1 MTKQSNEVAIIEQLN
16 AQGMAI
22 TAAEK
27 LLEDYGVPFTEAGK
41 ILNDYPL
48 NKKGEITLTEA
59 SIVVE
64 SEDDTE
70 NMAKARTT
78 RLALKQ
84 HRLDIEKKHDELKAD
99 SLAYGKAVDLV
110 QRHALDKIKPVEQY
124 LQLQEKYA
132 ETKQEE
138 RRQAR
143 IAERTAKLAQYVDD
157 VTVYNYGD
165 MGDDAFA
172 LLIDQVRDAKE
183 KREAEEKAAAEK
195 AEHERRERE
204 EADRVAREKAE
215 AELAAERER
224 NQKKLDR
231 ISSLSR
237 LGFSFVGSDGYKYD
251 ELQVTEQFIDD
262 ASDEEYA
269 ARIKSLDE
277 IITERKELHKQAA
290 EQEAERVKKIE
301 EQAAADRKAAED
313 AAREK
318 AAAEAAA
325 AEQARIEREAAE
337 KAQAAPDRE
346 KLLAYVEELGSVKFG
361 EVTTEKG
368 KAIELRIAKHLA
380 TSLQAY
386 RDLIAKEL

>member
-1 MTKQSNEVAIIEQLN
+1 MSEKSTEVAIIEQLGSN
-16 AQGMAI
+16 GMEK
-22 TAAEK
+22 TAAEQ
-27 LLEDYGVPFTEAGK
+27 LLSSYGVPFVEAGK
-41 ILNDYPL
+41 LIEQ
-48 NKKGEITLTEA
+48 GRQ
-59 SIVVE
+59 IVVSDE
-64 SEDDTE
+64 SDTE
-70 NMAKARTT
+70 NMALARTT
-78 RLALKQ
+78 RLALRSQ
-84 HRLDIEKKHDELKAD
+84 RIAIEKKHDELKAD

-110 QRHALDKIKPVEQY
+110 QRVALEQIKPVEEH
-124 LQLQEKYA
+124 LQLQEKFA
-132 ETKQEE
+132 EVQQEK
-138 RRQAR
+138 RRQER
-143 IAERTAKLAQYVDD
+143 INERTAKLAQYVDD
-157 VTVYNYGD
+157 VSVYNYGD

-195 AEHERRERE
+195 AEQERRERE
-204 EADRVAREKAE
+204 EADKLAREKAE
-215 AELAAERER
+215 AELADERAR

-231 ISSLSR
+231 ISTLSR
-237 LGFSFVGSDGYKYD
+237 LGFSFVGNEGYKYD
-251 ELQVTEQFIDD
+251 DLGISEKFINE
-262 ASDEEYA
+262 ATDEDWNI
-269 ARIKSLDE
+269 RINTTSE
-277 IITERKELHKQAA
+277 MITERKAAADKRAA
-290 EQEAERVKKIE
+290 EEAERVKKIE

-325 AEQARIEREAAE
+325 AEQARLDREASE
-337 KAQAAPDRE
+337 KAQAAPDKE

>member
-1 MTKQSNEVAIIEQLN
+1 MSDNKEVAIINEL
-16 AQGMAI
+16 
-22 TAAEK
+22 TARGLESSQAAK
-27 LLEDYGVPFTEAGK
+27 LLQDYGVPFTEAGK

-48 NKKGEITLTEA
+48 DAKGNISLTDT
-59 SIVVE
+59 SVVVKDE
-64 SEDDTE
+64 SDTDA
-70 NMAKARTT
+70 MAKARQT
-78 RLALKQ
+78 RLELRT
-84 HRLDIEKKHDELKAD
+84 HRIAIEKKHDELKAD
-99 SLAYGKAVDLV
+99 SLAYG
-110 QRHALDKIKPVEQY
+110 KPVEQY

-157 VTVYNYGD
+157 VSVYNYGD

-183 KREAEEKAAAEK
+183 KQIAAEK
-195 AEHERRERE
+195 AEADRLEQERRERE
-204 EADRVAREKAE
+204 EADKLAREKAE
-215 AELAAERER
+215 AELADERAR

-231 ISSLSR
+231 ISTLSR
-237 LGFSFVGSDGYKYD
+237 LGFSFVGNEGYKYD
-251 ELQVTEQFIDD
+251 DLGISEKFINE
-262 ASDEEYA
+262 ATDEDWNI
-269 ARIKSLDE
+269 RINTTSE
-277 IITERKELHKQAA
+277 MITERKAAADKRAA
-290 EQEAERVKKIE
+290 EEAERVKKIE

-325 AEQARIEREAAE
+325 AEQARLDREASE
-337 KAQAAPDRE
+337 KAQAAPDKE

-386 RDLIAKEL
+386 RDLVAKEL

>member
-1 MTKQSNEVAIIEQLN
+1 MAKSEVAIIEKLN
-16 AQGMAI
+16 ANGMEA
-22 TAAEK
+22 TAAEA
-27 LLEDYGVPFTEAGK
+27 LLAAYGVPFTEAGK

-48 NKKGEITLTEA
+48 DDEGNISLTDA
-59 SIVVE
+59 SIVVKDE
-64 SEDDTE
+64 SDTDA
-70 NMAKARTT
+70 MAKARQT
-78 RLALKQ
+78 RLELRT
-84 HRLDIEKKHDELKAD
+84 HRIAIEKKHDELKAD

-110 QRHALDKIKPVEQY
+110 QREALAKIKPVEEY

-132 ETKQEE
+132 ETLQEQ

-143 IAERTAKLAQYVDD
+143 IAERTAELAQYVDD
-157 VTVYNYGD
+157 VSVYNYGD

-172 LLIDQVRDAKE
+172 LLLDQVKDAKE
-183 KREAEEKAAAEK
+183 KQIAAEKEAAEK
-195 AEHERRERE
+195 AEQERRERE
-204 EADRVAREKAE
+204 EADKLAREKAE

-251 ELQVTEQFIDD
+251 ELQVTEQFIND

-277 IITERKELHKQAA
+277 VVTERKELQKQAA
-290 EQEAERVKKIE
+290 EQEAARVKKIE

-325 AEQARIEREAAE
+325 AEQARLDREAAE
-337 KAQAAPDRE
+337 KAAAAPDKE
-346 KLLAYVEELGSVKFG
+346 KLLQYVEQIGSVKFG
-361 EVTTEKG
+361 EVTSEKG
-368 KAIELRIAKHLA
+368 KAVEARIAKHLA

>member
-1 MTKQSNEVAIIEQLN
+1 MTKQSTEIAIIEQLGSN
-16 AQGMAI
+16 GMEK
-22 TAAEK
+22 TAAEQ
-27 LLEDYGVPFTEAGK
+27 LLSSYGVPFVEAGK
-41 ILNDYPL
+41 LIE
-48 NKKGEITLTEA
+48 KGRQ
-59 SIVVE
+59 IVVADE
-64 SEDDTE
+64 SDSE
-70 NMAKARTT
+70 NMALARVT
-78 RLALKQ
+78 RLELRKQ
-84 HRLDIEKKHDELKAD
+84 RIAIEKKHDELKAD

-110 QRHALDKIKPVEQY
+110 QRVALEQIKPVEEH
-124 LQLQEKYA
+124 LLLQEKYA

-143 IAERTAKLAQYVDD
+143 IAERTAELAKYVDD
-157 VTVYNYGD
+157 VSVYNYGD

-172 LLIDQVRDAKE
+172 LLLDQVKDAKE
-183 KREAEEKAAAEK
+183 KQIAAEKEAAEK
-195 AEHERRERE
+195 AEQERRERE
-204 EADRVAREKAE
+204 EADKLAREKAE
-215 AELAAERER
+215 AELAEERAR

-251 ELQVTEQFIDD
+251 ELQVTEQFIND

-277 IITERKELHKQAA
+277 VITERKELQKQAA
-290 EQEAERVKKIE
+290 EQEAARVKKIE

-346 KLLAYVEELGSVKFG
+346 KIESWIFDLETPFVADLSSDKAKSVQQRIEQHLAKSIEAYKKLIAEEL
-361 EVTTEKG
+361 
-368 KAIELRIAKHLA
+368 
-380 TSLQAY
+380 
-386 RDLIAKEL
+386 

>member
-1 MTKQSNEVAIIEQLN
+1 MTKQSTEIAIIEQLGSN
-16 AQGMAI
+16 GMEK
-22 TAAEK
+22 TAAQQ
-27 LLEDYGVPFTEAGK
+27 LLDAYGVPFVEAGQL
-41 ILNDYPL
+41 IE
-48 NKKGEITLTEA
+48 KGRQ
-59 SIVVE
+59 IVVADE
-64 SEDDTE
+64 SDSE
-70 NMAKARTT
+70 NMALARVT
-78 RLALKQ
+78 RLELRKQ
-84 HRLDIEKKHDELKAD
+84 RIAIEKKHDELKAD

-110 QRHALDKIKPVEQY
+110 QRVALEQIKPVEEH
-124 LQLQEKYA
+124 LLLQEKYA

-237 LGFSFVGSDGYKYD
+237 LGFSFVGPDAYKYD

-277 IITERKELHKQAA
+277 IITERKELQKQAA
-290 EQEAERVKKIE
+290 EQEAARVKKIE

-325 AEQARIEREAAE
+325 AEQARLDREAAE
-337 KAQAAPDRE
+337 KAEAAPDKE
-346 KLLAYVEELGSVKFG
+346 KLLQYVEELGAVLMPT
-361 EVTTEKG
+361 VATEKG
-368 KAIELRIAKHLA
+368 NAVEGRIAKHLS

>member
-1 MTKQSNEVAIIEQLN
+1 MSDIKEVAIIKALTASNLEQS
-16 AQGMAI
+16 Q
-22 TAAEK
+22 AAK
-27 LLEDYGVPFTEAGK
+27 LLQDYGMPFTEAGK

-48 NKKGEITLTEA
+48 DDEGNISLTDRSVVVKDESDTEA
-59 SIVVE
+59 
-64 SEDDTE
+64 
-70 NMAKARTT
+70 MAKARQT
-78 RLALKQ
+78 RLELRT
-84 HRLDIEKKHDELKAD
+84 HRIAIEKKHDELKAD

-110 QRHALDKIKPVEQY
+110 QRIALDQIKPVEQY

-157 VTVYNYGD
+157 VSVYNYGD

-195 AEHERRERE
+195 AEQERRERE

-251 ELQVTEQFIDD
+251 ELQVTEQFIND

-277 IITERKELHKQAA
+277 VITERKELQKQAA

-346 KLLAYVEELGSVKFG
+346 KIESWIFDLETPFVADLSSDKAKSVQQRIEQHLAKSIEAYKKLIAEEL
-361 EVTTEKG
+361 
-368 KAIELRIAKHLA
+368 
-380 TSLQAY
+380 
-386 RDLIAKEL
+386 

>member
-1 MTKQSNEVAIIEQLN
+1 MSEKSTEVAIIEQLN
-16 AQGMAI
+16 SNGMEK
-22 TAAEK
+22 TAAEQ
-27 LLEDYGVPFTEAGK
+27 LLSSYGVPFVEAGK
-41 ILNDYPL
+41 LIEQ
-48 NKKGEITLTEA
+48 GRQ
-59 SIVVE
+59 IVVADE
-64 SEDDTE
+64 SDTD
-70 NMAKARTT
+70 NMALARTT
-78 RLALKQ
+78 RLALRSQ
-84 HRLDIEKKHDELKAD
+84 RIAIEKKHDELKAD

-110 QRHALDKIKPVEQY
+110 QRVALEQIKPVEEH

-157 VTVYNYGD
+157 VSVYNYGD

-172 LLIDQVRDAKE
+172 LLIDQVKDAKE
-183 KREAEEKAAAEK
+183 KQIAAEKEAAEK
-195 AEHERRERE
+195 AEQERRERE
-204 EADRVAREKAE
+204 EADKLAREKAE
-215 AELAAERER
+215 AELADERAR

-251 ELQVTEQFIDD
+251 ELQVTEQFIND

-269 ARIKSLDE
+269 TRIKSLDE
-277 IITERKELHKQAA
+277 VITERKELQKQAA
-290 EQEAERVKKIE
+290 EQEAARVKKIE

-318 AAAEAAA
+318 AATEAAA
-325 AEQARIEREAAE
+325 AEQARLDREHAE
-337 KAQAAPDRE
+337 KAAAAPDKD
-346 KLLAYVEELGSVKFG
+346 KLLRYVDELGALLMPTVA
-361 EVTTEKG
+361 TD
-368 KAIELRIAKHLA
+368 KANAVEGRIAKHLS